1 MSDTANAAITA
12 APAPWACR
20 ATVYSAVFWV
30 SASQAADPGFSA
42 AAYAP
47 LERDAPFG
55 REGAP
60 EGGLATVMLVRYQDT
75 PVGTY
80 DEMMLLPGKFGF
92 EVDRAGRRVRERKLR
107 ITRIYVS
114 QRNTTW
120 NGRTSELSQRAAG
133 AAAAK
138 TDSQTGTSP
147 STSRAST
154 SRSTSTAQ
162 QTARCSRSLSPAT
175 RPPSSAASSP
185 CATSPPCR

>member
-55 REGAP
+55 RDGAP

-75 PVGTY
+75 PVGAY

-92 EVDRAGRRVRERKLR
+92 EVDRAGRRVRESKLR

-120 NGRTSELSQRAAG
+120 NGRTSESSRAAG
-133 AAAAK
+133 PAAAE

-154 SRSTSTAQ
+154 SRSTPTAR
-162 QTARCSRSLSPAT
+162 QTARCSRSPSPAT

-185 CATSPPCR
+185 CVTSPPCR